1 MLSLDQIDKSDRVVI
16 EREILVRRKLIGE
29 MVGTLYPSI
38 LLGEIAVLRE
48 YLDKHLRKEDGQNIN
63 ISS

>member
-29 MVGTLYPSI
+29 MVGTLYPSNPSSC
-38 LLGEIAVLRE
+38 
-48 YLDKHLRKEDGQNIN
+48 HQSKE
-63 ISS
+63 SSNR